1 MPANSSPVFGP
12 RLRAHRERRGI
23 TLAALAHAMKVKQSL
38 LEDLERNDVSRW
50 PPGIYGRAVVRE
62 YAKSIGLPASETLE
76 EFCGLFAEPEDG
88 RRAVTSR
95 LDSGANP
102 TGTELRLTLAAPSTQ
117 TRRVLQRRVVSA
129 ALELAIVVIVGSV
142 LAVVCGLSFSM
153 GNAIVA
159 LTWYPARTAFG
170 GDARW
175 SRILRLP
182 RFGRSRQSRPAEIT
196 VTTNPIALASSVIT
210 RPLTTSIA
218 PPDAGDDVQA
228 SGYASIH

>member
-23 TLAALAHAMKVKQSL
+23 TLAALAQAMKVKQSL

-62 YAKSIGLPASETLE
+62 YAKSVGLPASETLE

-88 RRAVTSR
+88 VRPAMSR
-95 LDSGANP
+95 LDSRANA
-102 TGTELRLTLAAPSTQ
+102 TQGELRLTLAAPSTQ
-117 TRRVLQRRVVSA
+117 TRRVLQRRLVSA
-129 ALELAIVVIVGSV
+129 ALELAIVVTVGCV
-142 LAVVCGLSFSM
+142 VAVVAGLSFSM

-159 LTWYPARTAFG
+159 LTWYPGRTAFG
-170 GDARW
+170 GYARW

-182 RFGRSRQSRPAEIT
+182 RFGRSRQSRPADIT
-196 VTTNPIALASSVIT
+196 VTTNPMALASPVIT
-210 RPLTTSIA
+210 RPLTSSIA
-218 PPDAGDDVQA
+218 PPNAGDDAQ
-228 SGYASIH
+228 STGYASIH